1 MSRKHDSGQPK
12 KEVGIVL
19 ATGNLHGPEPCC
31 QSRTHHLNEQSHQ
44 PHGLFKDVLPHRK
57 RCFHFLLSND
67 RRLFRIGRLPSKP
80 MNSVNPLHWAEPTQ
94 KYQGAVPFRCVKS

>member
-1 MSRKHDSGQPK
+1 MAPSPAVNPERITLMS
-12 KEVGIVL
+12 
-19 ATGNLHGPEPCC
+19 
-31 QSRTHHLNEQSHQ
+31 SRINHI
-44 PHGLFKDVLPHRK
+44 GLFKNVLPHRK
-57 RCFHFLLSND
+57 RCFHFLLSKD